1 MKTRT
6 IHLPVLCVVPG
17 MTLALAIT
25 DRTERTLFTA
35 GTVLDADML
44 NRLNKRGVESVAV
57 LVTDTRDAAAIEEE
71 LVVARTRVLHIFR
84 GTGTAA
90 RDALQAAVLNHR
102 EEGAR

>member
-17 MTLALAIT
+17 MILALAIT
-25 DRTERTLFTA
+25 DRSERTLFAA
-35 GTVLDADML
+35 GTILDADML
-44 NRLNKRGVESVAV
+44 NRLNKRGIESVAV
-57 LVTDTRDAAAIEEE
+57 LVTDTRDAAAIEAE
-71 LVVARTRVLHIFR
+71 LVAAKIRVLQIFR

-102 EEGAR
+102 EADAR